1 MPHSDYSA
9 LHGKNIKY
17 CNKNRTIC
25 CKNCFQKVVDKTPE
39 AKGEVIGNK
48 IVEKLVK
55 PKAMS
60 DRNSINA
67 EGIVIPPEKIMKI
80 LNEF

>member
-1 MPHSDYSA
+1 M
-9 LHGKNIKY
+9 
-17 CNKNRTIC
+17 
-25 CKNCFQKVVDKTPE
+25 DKTAE